1 MDPATTSLGHL
12 NQPPAPVPSS
22 PEGDARRPEAV
33 VAALV
38 VVIEYAVVISLL
50 AVAGVVLVRTMIEFL
65 AHPNQYPQSLV
76 AALDGILV
84 VIIVLDILRTVVGL
98 LHRSGVPVRPF
109 VVVAILAAVRDILSA
124 SAHLTLDPHLTSS
137 SFTHSVIEL
146 AVGVAAVLG
155 LLFALWLL
163 RAAQHPDD

>member
-1 MDPATTSLGHL
+1 MIESTEREPP
-12 NQPPAPVPSS
+12 QPP
-22 PEGDARRPEAV
+22 EGASRRPERTAGAAV
-33 VAALV
+33 I
-38 VVIEYAVVISLL
+38 VIEYAVVVSLL
-50 AVAGVVLVRTMIEFL
+50 IVAGVVLVRTMTQFL
-65 AHPNQYPQSLV
+65 GNPSQYPQSLV

-124 SAHLTLDPHLTSS
+124 SAHLTLDPHLSSS

-146 AVGVAAVLG
+146 GVGVAAVLG
-155 LLFALWLL
+155 LLLALWLL
-163 RAAQHPDD
+163 RAAGHPDD